1 MAVIKLI
8 HTKDCNDSMMFIT
21 CLYPLI
27 YPGEWSV
34 DKDPDKIAKA
44 IENSHEIAKSTQYAD
59 KFIGPMHPLID
70 IKCVLLYKH
79 ERLTKGESV
88 IISGILSDSTILPPI
103 GSSQVGNQNIV
114 LTTMPLDNSYKLMRN
129 YHLDKTGHI
138 VSKSD
143 DLELIKSL
151 SNHLIYKED
160 FYKWPVIKKS
170 FLEYIKVCVTPY
182 SNLYSTTKVNT
193 PGSEFIPRDK
203 SLQAIKDF
211 WEVWNAN
218 K

>member
-21 CLYPLI
+21 CLYPLL
-27 YPGEWSV
+27 YPGEWSIE
-34 DKDPDKIAKA
+34 KDPDKIEEI
-44 IENSHEIAKSTQYAD
+44 IEITRKVAASTSYAD
-59 KFIGPMHPLID
+59 KFIHPLLE
-70 IKCVLLYKH
+70 IKCALLYKH
-79 ERLTKGESV
+79 RLTKGES
-88 IISGILSDSTILPPI
+88 IMISGVLSDGIVLPPI

-114 LTTMPLDNSYKLMRN
+114 LTTMSLENSYKLMKN

-160 FYKWPVIKKS
+160 FYEWSGIKKS
-170 FLEYIKVCVTPY
+170 FLEYIAACVTPY

-193 PGSEFIPRDK
+193 SEYIPRAK
-203 SLQAIKDF
+203 SLQAIKEF

-218 K
+218 

>member
-27 YPGEWSV
+27 YPGEWSI
-34 DKDPDKIAKA
+34 DKDPDRIAKA
-44 IENSHEIAKSTQYAD
+44 IETSHAIAKSTEYAD

-70 IKCVLLYKH
+70 IKCVMLYKH
-79 ERLTKGESV
+79 EKLTKGESV
-88 IISGILSDSTILPPI
+88 VISGILSDGTILPPV
-103 GSSQVGNQNIV
+103 GSSQVENQNIV
-114 LTTMPLDNSYKLMRN
+114 LTTLPLNNAYKIFSN

-151 SNHLIYKED
+151 N
-160 FYKWPVIKKS
+160 F
-170 FLEYIKVCVTPY
+170 
-182 SNLYSTTKVNT
+182 
-193 PGSEFIPRDK
+193 
-203 SLQAIKDF
+203 
-211 WEVWNAN
+211 
-218 K
+218 

>member
-34 DKDPDKIAKA
+34 DKDPDRIAKA
-44 IENSHEIAKSTQYAD
+44 IEASHAIAKSTQYAD

-88 IISGILSDSTILPPI
+88 VISGILSDSTILPPI

-170 FLEYIKVCVTPY
+170 FLEYISACVTPY

>member
-8 HTKDCNDSMMFIT
+8 HTEDCNDSMMFIA
-21 CLYPLI
+21 CLYPLL
-27 YPGEWSV
+27 YPGEWIIE
-34 DKDPDKIAKA
+34 KDPDRIAKA
-44 IENSHEIAKSTQYAD
+44 IETSHEIAKLIQYAD
-59 KFIGPMHPLID
+59 NFIGPMHPLID

-88 IISGILSDSTILPPI
+88 IISGILSDGTVLPSV

-160 FYKWPVIKKS
+160 FYEWSSIKKS

-182 SNLYSTTKVNT
+182 SSLYSSTKVNT

-203 SLQAIKDF
+203 SLQAVKDF
-211 WEVWNAN
+211 WEVWNVN
-218 K
+218 

>member
-34 DKDPDKIAKA
+34 DKDPDRIAKA
-44 IENSHEIAKSTQYAD
+44 IEASHAIAKSTQYAD

-88 IISGILSDSTILPPI
+88 IVSAILSDGTVLPPV
-103 GSSQVGNQNIV
+103 GSSQVENQNIV
-114 LTTMPLDNSYKLMRN
+114 LTTLPLNNAYKIFKEYN
-129 YHLDKTGHI
+129 INKTAHI
-138 VSKSD
+138 VGNTD
-143 DLELIKSL
+143 DLELLSGL
-151 SNHLIYKED
+151 SNHLIYKENFNVWFD
-160 FYKWPVIKKS
+160 IKDK

-182 SNLYSTTKVNT
+182 SSLYSSTKVNT